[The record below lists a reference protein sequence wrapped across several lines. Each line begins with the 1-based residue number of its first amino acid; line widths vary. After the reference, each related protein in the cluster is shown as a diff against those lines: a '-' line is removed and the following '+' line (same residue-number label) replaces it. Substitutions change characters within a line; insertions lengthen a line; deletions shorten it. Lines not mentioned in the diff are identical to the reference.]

1 MRAHQIPLTH
11 FPKNHRKFV
20 APLLDRRRNRTNA
33 VTATSA
39 SIETVI
45 ALLAREGY
53 VRAEPAILQPA
64 DVFLDL
70 SGEDIR
76 RRIFM
81 TQDADGRDWCLRPE
95 YTIPVALDH
104 IASGS
109 TEPAAYAY
117 AGPVF
122 RMRSRE
128 PGEFAQAGLES
139 FGREDFAAADAEI
152 MALAIE
158 AAAALGLARPRI
170 LMGDVALLGALLDGL
185 SVPRAARRRLV
196 RAVVQGKGAEAVA
209 ALDPPANGGETAH
222 AGLLKALEG
231 QDPKAAKAFVEDVLS
246 IAGIS
251 TVGGRSAGDIAERFL
266 AHAAERENPV
276 NADVK
281 AVLAQALAISGDPD
295 TASAA
300 LRALAD
306 QASLDL
312 NRQLDAFDER
322 TGFLAVR
329 GVDVGAISYSAGF
342 ARNLDYY
349 TGFIFELH
357 DERRG
362 DGRPV
367 AGGGRYDTVLERLGA
382 KRPVPAVGVSLW
394 LDRLTGEPA

>member
-1 MRAHQIPLTH
+1 M
-11 FPKNHRKFV
+11 
-20 APLLDRRRNRTNA
+20 
-33 VTATSA
+33 TATSA

-53 VRAEPAILQPA
+53 ARAEPAILQPA

-104 IASGS
+104 IASGQV
-109 TEPAAYAY
+109 EPAAYAY

-122 RMRSRE
+122 RMRASE

-139 FGREDFAAADAEI
+139 FGREDSAAADAEI
-152 MALAIE
+152 MALTIE
-158 AAAALGLARPRI
+158 ATAALGLARPRI
-170 LMGDVALLGALLDGL
+170 VMGDVALLGALLDGL
-185 SVPRAARRRLV
+185 AVPRGARRRLV
-196 RAVVQGKGAEAVA
+196 RAVVQGKAAEAVT
-209 ALDPPANGGETAH
+209 ALDPPENGGEATH

-251 TVGGRSAGDIAERFL
+251 TVGGRTASDIAERFL

-281 AVLAQALAISGDPD
+281 GVLAQALAISGDPD

-357 DERRG
+357 DARRG

-382 KRPVPAVGVSLW
+382 KRPVPAVGASLW
-394 LDRLTGEPA
+394 LDRLTGESA

>member
-1 MRAHQIPLTH
+1 M
-11 FPKNHRKFV
+11 KS
-20 APLLDRRRNRTNA
+20 A
-33 VTATSA
+33 VPAIAA

-45 ALLAREGY
+45 ALFAREGY
-53 VRAEPAILQPA
+53 ARAEPAILQPA

-109 TEPAAYAY
+109 SEPAAYTY

-122 RMRSRE
+122 RMRAGE
-128 PGEFAQAGLES
+128 PGEFAQAGIEA
-139 FGREDFAAADAEI
+139 FGRADFAATDAEI
-152 MALAIE
+152 MALTVE
-158 AAAALGLARPRI
+158 ATAALGLSAPKI

-185 SVPRAARRRLV
+185 SVPAGARRRLM
-196 RAVVQGKGAEAVA
+196 RAVVQGRGPQAVE
-209 ALDPPANGGETAH
+209 ALDPPAAEDGAAH

-246 IAGIS
+246 IAGIAS
-251 TVGGRSAGDIAERFL
+251 VGGRSPSDIAERFL
-266 AHAAERENPV
+266 ARAAERENPV
-276 NADVK
+276 NGDVK
-281 AVLAQALAISGDPD
+281 ALLAQVLAIKGDPD
-295 TASAA
+295 SASAA

-312 NRQLDAFDER
+312 GRELDAFDER

-329 GVDVGAISYSAGF
+329 GVDVGSIAFQAAF

-357 DERRG
+357 DPARP
-362 DGRPV
+362 DLKPV
-367 AGGGRYDTVLERLGA
+367 AGGGRYDNLLGRLGA
-382 KRPVPAVGVSLW
+382 SAPVPAVGASIW
-394 LDRLTGEPA
+394 LERLAGVAA

>member
-1 MRAHQIPLTH
+1 MTA
-11 FPKNHRKFV
+11 
-20 APLLDRRRNRTNA
+20 ARTA
-33 VTATSA
+33 AQSGSSALPAIAA

-45 ALLAREGY
+45 ALFAREGY
-53 VRAEPAILQPA
+53 GRAEPAILQPA

-81 TQDADGRDWCLRPE
+81 TQDAEGRDWCLRPE

-109 TEPAAYAY
+109 SEPAAYAY

-122 RMRSRE
+122 RMRARE

-139 FGREDFAAADAEI
+139 FGRSDFAATDAEI
-152 MALAIE
+152 MALTIE
-158 AAAALGLARPRI
+158 AAAALGLAQPRI
-170 LMGDVALLGALLDGL
+170 AMGDVALLDALLDQL
-185 SVPRAARRRLV
+185 AVPQAARRRLM
-196 RAVVQGKGAEAVA
+196 RAVVQGRGAAAVE
-209 ALDPPANGGETAH
+209 ALDPPASNGESDH

-231 QDPKAAKAFVEDVLS
+231 QDPKAARAFVEDVLS

-251 TVGGRSAGDIAERFL
+251 SVGGRTAGDIAERFL
-266 AHAAERENPV
+266 ARAAERENPV
-276 NADVK
+276 GVEVK
-281 AVLAQALAISGDPD
+281 ALLGQALAIAGDPD

-300 LRALAD
+300 LRALA
-306 QASLDL
+306 QAASLDL
-312 NRQLDAFDER
+312 GERLDAFDER

-329 GVDVGAISYSAGF
+329 GVDVGAIAFSTAF

-357 DERRG
+357 DAARA
-362 DGRPV
+362 DGKPV
-367 AGGGRYDTVLERLGA
+367 AGGGRYDNVLTRLGA
-382 KRPVPAVGVSLW
+382 GSAIAAVGASLW
-394 LDRLTGEPA
+394 LDRLAGDAS

>member
-1 MRAHQIPLTH
+1 MRGIAART
-11 FPKNHRKFV
+11 
-20 APLLDRRRNRTNA
+20 AP
-33 VTATSA
+33 ATGWIVVPGNSA

-45 ALLAREGY
+45 ALLAAEGY
-53 VRAEPAILQPA
+53 ARAEPAILQPA

-81 TQDADGRDWCLRPE
+81 TQDAEGRDWCLRPE

-122 RMRSRE
+122 RMRSGE

-139 FGREDFAAADAEI
+139 FGRDDVSAADAEI
-152 MALAIE
+152 MALTIE
-158 AAAALGLARPRI
+158 TTAALGLAQPRVV
-170 LMGDVALLGALLDGL
+170 MGDVALLNALLDGL
-185 SVPRAARRRLV
+185 SVPQGARRRLM
-196 RAVVQGKGAEAVA
+196 RAVVQGKGTDAVEG
-209 ALDPPANGGETAH
+209 LDPPTVDGDAAH

-231 QDPKAAKAFVEDVLS
+231 QDPKAARAFVEDVLS

-266 AHAAERENPV
+266 ARAAERENPV

-281 AVLAQALAISGDPD
+281 TLLGQVLAVSGDPD
-295 TASAA
+295 SASAS

-312 NRQLDAFDER
+312 GQHLDAFDER
-322 TGFLAVR
+322 TGFLAAR
-329 GVDVGAISYSAGF
+329 GVDVGAIAFSSAF

-357 DERRG
+357 DARRS
-362 DGRPV
+362 DGKPV
-367 AGGGRYDTVLERLGA
+367 AGGGRYDNLLSRLGA
-382 KRPVPAVGVSLW
+382 KRPVAAVGASLW
-394 LDRLTGEPA
+394 LDRLTEQA

>member
-1 MRAHQIPLTH
+1 MKP
-11 FPKNHRKFV
+11 
-20 APLLDRRRNRTNA
+20 A
-33 VTATSA
+33 VPATSA

-45 ALLAREGY
+45 ALFAREGY
-53 VRAEPAILQPA
+53 ARAEPAILQPA

-104 IASGS
+104 IASGA

-139 FGREDFAAADAEI
+139 FGREDFAATDAEI
-152 MALAIE
+152 MALTIE
-158 AAAALGLARPRI
+158 ATASLGLSQPKI
-170 LMGDVALLGALLDGL
+170 VMGDVSLLNALLNELA
-185 SVPRAARRRLV
+185 VPQAARRRLM
-196 RAVVQGKGAEAVA
+196 RAVVQGKGAAAVD
-209 ALDPPANGGETAH
+209 ALDPPVTDGDAAH

-231 QDPKAAKAFVEDVLS
+231 QNPNAAKAFVEDVLA

-251 TVGGRSAGDIAERFL
+251 TVGGRSAGDIAARFL
-266 AHAAERENPV
+266 ARAAERENPV
-276 NADVK
+276 SAEIRT
-281 AVLAQALAISGDPD
+281 VLAEALSVAGDPD
-295 TASAA
+295 SVSAN
-300 LRALAD
+300 LRDLAGR
-306 QASLDL
+306 ASLDL
-312 NRQLDAFDER
+312 NAVLDAFDER

-329 GVDVGAISYSAGF
+329 GVDVGTIAFQTGF

-357 DERRG
+357 DASRS
-362 DGRPV
+362 DGKPV
-367 AGGGRYDTVLERLGA
+367 AGGGRYDDVLGRLGA
-382 KRPVPAVGVSLW
+382 ARPTPAVGASLW
-394 LDRLTGEPA
+394 LDRLAGDAK

>member
-1 MRAHQIPLTH
+1 MPAI
-11 FPKNHRKFV
+11 
-20 APLLDRRRNRTNA
+20 A
-33 VTATSA
+33 A

-45 ALLAREGY
+45 ALFAREGY
-53 VRAEPAILQPA
+53 GRAEPAILQPA

-81 TQDADGRDWCLRPE
+81 TQDAEGRDWCLRPE

-109 TEPAAYAY
+109 SEPAAYAY

-122 RMRSRE
+122 RMRARE

-139 FGREDFAAADAEI
+139 FGRSDFAATDAEI
-152 MALAIE
+152 MALTIE
-158 AAAALGLARPRI
+158 AAAALGLAQPRI
-170 LMGDVALLGALLDGL
+170 AMGDVALLDALLDQL
-185 SVPRAARRRLV
+185 AVPQAARRRLM
-196 RAVVQGKGAEAVA
+196 RAVVQGRGAAAVE
-209 ALDPPANGGETAH
+209 ALDPPASNGESDH

-231 QDPKAAKAFVEDVLS
+231 QDPKAARAFVEDVLS

-251 TVGGRSAGDIAERFL
+251 SVGGRTAGDIAERFL
-266 AHAAERENPV
+266 ARAAERENPV
-276 NADVK
+276 GVEVK
-281 AVLAQALAISGDPD
+281 ALLGQALAIAGDPD

-300 LRALAD
+300 LRALA
-306 QASLDL
+306 QAASLDL
-312 NRQLDAFDER
+312 GERLDAFDER

-329 GVDVGAISYSAGF
+329 GVDVGAIAFSTAF

-357 DERRG
+357 DAARA
-362 DGRPV
+362 DGKPV
-367 AGGGRYDTVLERLGA
+367 AGGGRYDNVLTRLGA
-382 KRPVPAVGVSLW
+382 GSAIAAVGASLW
-394 LDRLTGEPA
+394 LDRLAGDAS

>member
-1 MRAHQIPLTH
+1 MNP
-11 FPKNHRKFV
+11 
-20 APLLDRRRNRTNA
+20 A
-33 VTATSA
+33 VPATPA

-45 ALLAREGY
+45 ALFAREGY
-53 VRAEPAILQPA
+53 ARAEPAILQPA

-81 TQDADGRDWCLRPE
+81 TQDSEGRDWCLRPE

-109 TEPAAYAY
+109 REPAAYAY

-122 RMRSRE
+122 RMRSGE
-128 PGEFAQAGLES
+128 PGEFVQAGLES
-139 FGREDFAAADAEI
+139 FGRDDFAATDAEI
-152 MALAIE
+152 MALTVE
-158 AAAALGLARPRI
+158 ATAALGLSHPKI

-185 SVPRAARRRLV
+185 SVPPGARRRLM
-196 RAVVQGKGAEAVA
+196 RAVVQGKGPQAVD
-209 ALDPPANGGETAH
+209 ALDPPAADGETAH

-266 AHAAERENPV
+266 ARAAERENPV

-281 AVLAQALAISGDPD
+281 ALLAQVLAISGDPD

-312 NRQLDAFDER
+312 GRELDAFDER

-329 GVDVGAISYSAGF
+329 GVDVGAIGFQAAF

-357 DERRG
+357 DDSRS
-362 DGRPV
+362 DGKPV
-367 AGGGRYDTVLERLGA
+367 AGGGRYDQVLGRLGAAAPIPAVGASIWLERLAGDA
-382 KRPVPAVGVSLW
+382 A
-394 LDRLTGEPA
+394 

>member
-1 MRAHQIPLTH
+1 MPASR
-11 FPKNHRKFV
+11 
-20 APLLDRRRNRTNA
+20 
-33 VTATSA
+33 A

-45 ALLAREGY
+45 ALLAGEGY
-53 VRAEPAILQPA
+53 ARAEPAILQPA

-122 RMRSRE
+122 RMRAGE
-128 PGEFAQAGLES
+128 PGEFQQAGLES
-139 FGREDFAAADAEI
+139 FGRDDFTAADAEI
-152 MALAIE
+152 MALTVE
-158 AAAALGLARPRI
+158 ATAALGLKQPRI
-170 LMGDVALLGALLDGL
+170 VMGDVALLGGLLDGL
-185 SVPRAARRRLV
+185 AVPQGARRRLV
-196 RAVVQGKGAEAVA
+196 RAIVQGKGTDAVE
-209 ALDPPANGGETAH
+209 ALDPPTAEGEAAH

-231 QDPKAAKAFVEDVLS
+231 QDPKAARAFVEDILS

-266 AHAAERENPV
+266 VRAAERENPV
-276 NADVK
+276 NGDVK
-281 AVLAQALAISGDPD
+281 ALLGQVLAVSGDPD
-295 TASAA
+295 TASAS

-312 NRQLDAFDER
+312 ARELDAFDER
-322 TGFLAVR
+322 TGFLAAR
-329 GVDVGAISYSAGF
+329 GVDVGSIRFSAGF

-357 DERRG
+357 DAARS
-362 DGRPV
+362 DGKPV
-367 AGGGRYDTVLERLGA
+367 AGGGRYDNLLGRLGA
-382 KRPVPAVGVSLW
+382 GRPIPAVGASLW
-394 LDRLTGEPA
+394 LDRLTGDAA